1 MGKFERKT
9 TKEKLSFPIKSL
21 FKKHYRWT
29 ERGSGHLKLSTEA
42 GSAIMYIVLEKSD
55 RLQPVIFFGSRI

>member
-55 RLQPVIFFGSRI
+55 RL